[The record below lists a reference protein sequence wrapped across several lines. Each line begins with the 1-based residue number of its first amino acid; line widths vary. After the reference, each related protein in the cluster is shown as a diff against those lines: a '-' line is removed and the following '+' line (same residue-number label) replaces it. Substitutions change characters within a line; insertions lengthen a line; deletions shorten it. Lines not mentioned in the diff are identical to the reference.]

1 MPAAR
6 PLDTGSPL
14 PTGSHRKHQAIDIC
28 SSFTADVDESHQL
41 SFQELHQHL
50 TVNELPAPQV
60 FQLERNAYSLFQDRH
75 MRYYELDLSVIASE
89 SGILGRAQRR
99 HSMSHNH
106 EALSETIARLR
117 IMAKHW
123 DLAPEST
130 AISFEM
136 FQNGPCMIFCT

>member
-1 MPAAR
+1 MPAVR

-28 SSFTADVDESHQL
+28 SSFTAEVDE
-41 SFQELHQHL
+41 FQELHQHL
-50 TVNELPAPQV
+50 IVKEFPAPRV
-60 FQLERNAYSLFQDRH
+60 FQLERNAYGLFQDRH
-75 MRYYELDLSVIASE
+75 MRYYELDLSAIAPE
-89 SGILGRAQRR
+89 SGIPGHAERR

-106 EALSETIARLR
+106 EALSETIARLN

-123 DLAPEST
+123 NLALEST
-130 AISFEM
+130 AICFKM